1 METIAV
7 YWEPLIRV
15 YGFDIRK
22 DTALLELDFR
32 PGTAACWGQRIESLA
47 GSVSGFIMLL
57 LQQIDAETTRIC
69 LALKQDQVADCLR
82 ELEKSAGNEYKGTI
96 RIHQPV
102 DILFFH
108 GPHFQDRYGIVDAV
122 FQAIDPQKISLHAV
136 GCTGTSVYL
145 VVGVGQAEPAREMLA
160 AGFTV
165 PGTDE
170 H

>member
-32 PGTAACWGQRIESLA
+32 PETAACWGQRIESLA
-47 GSVSGFIMLL
+47 GSVSGFIMML
-57 LQQIDAETTRIC
+57 LQHIDAETTRVC
-69 LALKQDQVADCLR
+69 LALKQNLAADCLR
-82 ELEKSAGNEYKGTI
+82 ELEKFDRNGYKGTI

-122 FQAIDPQKISLHAV
+122 FQAIDPQIISLHAV

-145 VVGVGQAEPAREMLA
+145 VVGAGQAEPAREMLA

-165 PGTDE
+165 PGSDE